1 MIANGG
7 DYPLFFLPS
16 QLGFPKHIHQN
27 PPQLMGAG
35 KKNIFSLIL
44 YPGLPNELL
53 LYWHQ
58 YPWPFG
64 SIFCSLRSF
73 LSERWVFPFPS
84 KTTFYHSASYAS
96 VLTIVSF
103 SVERYLVICFP
114 LYPLP
119 LSDLTRV
126 TLVSALCWVVAMLA
140 SIPHLL
146 FTKYSSHCL
155 HLSSLFI
162 MILLISYFY

>member
-7 DYPLFFLPS
+7 DYPVFFSSLSIGLSKTYP
-16 QLGFPKHIHQN
+16 PKSTSAY
-27 PPQLMGAG
+27 GSWE
-35 KKNIFSLIL
+35 KNMFSLIL
-44 YPGLPNELL
+44 YAGLPNELL

-162 MILLISYFY
+162 IILLISYF